1 MVPASAPIEPTL
13 WAAPETVP
21 NSPAP
26 NHSAASRSPAM
37 RITEAPRPTSRRP
50 AKATP
55 KPGASPKSTEPAL
68 MLSPPR
74 VSVRRGPRK
83 SARLPPGSPMAA
95 KQYG

>member
-1 MVPASAPIEPTL
+1 MPAIAPIEPTL

-21 NSPAP
+21 NSPVG

-50 AKATP
+50 ANATP
-55 KPGASPKSTEPAL
+55 KPGASPKSSEPAL

-74 VSVRRGPRK
+74 VSVQRGPRT
-83 SARLPPGSPMAA
+83 SARLPPGSAIAA